1 MKKHIKIF
9 IFGSLK
15 DAGFRFYA
23 MEMAYKYGVFGI
35 IRHRRDGSLYIE
47 AEGEEKPLDD
57 FLIWCRKGPQGSRIK
72 KFRTKDG
79 TVKDYKRFD
88 IKH

>member
-15 DAGFRFYA
+15 DVGFRFYT

-35 IRHRRDGSLYIE
+35 VKHRRDGSLYIE
-47 AEGEEKPLDD
+47 AEGEKEPLDE
-57 FLIWCRKGPQGSRIK
+57 FLNWCRKGPQGCRIT
-72 KFRTKDG
+72 KFRTRDG
-79 TVKDYKRFD
+79 TVKDYSSFD
-88 IKH
+88 IKY